1 MPKYIKKR
9 KRGERIEH
17 QFFHGIEHKFCS
29 CCNEWLPLGQFGKK
43 GNGKQSS
50 CKPCRNKKE
59 KQRRKVMKEQLEKAR
74 EAARGT
80 GFLVCLNK
88 WCTVKGLQP
97 VDQFIS
103 PFVRNDEP
111 TDTCKTCRDKQ
122 NEAQKRRCT
131 ACLEVWIEYRKTHP
145 CVICSQDPKYEHNY
159 LLIEA
164 DHLGG
169 KVTHCSNVSYW
180 SHSQRGP
187 AKLRAELMKC
197 QALCRFHHRLQ
208 TLQRLHDNGR
218 IQKQK
223 SKLRKRVIMNKEK
236 HKRGCCLRCERV
248 LKKGEER
255 AFDFDHRDDST
266 KFMYKGKTMGPAAF
280 VGLPD
285 AVFDTQ
291 WPLEKELVDLLCA
304 NCHTLKDN
312 RDGYRK

>member
-1 MPKYIKKR
+1 MGKRKLHEFINEVENKHCGICNKWKPLDKFAKHKRKWDKLQSNCKTCANKKQKQRDEKALKKR
-9 KRGERIEH
+9 EA
-17 QFFHGIEHKFCS
+17 
-29 CCNEWLPLGQFGKK
+29 
-43 GNGKQSS
+43 
-50 CKPCRNKKE
+50 
-59 KQRRKVMKEQLEKAR
+59 AR

-88 WCTVKGLQP
+88 WCTVKQLLQP

-122 NEAQKRRCT
+122 NEAQKRRCA

-145 CVICSQDPKYEHNY
+145 CVICNQDPEHVHNP

-187 AKLRAELMKC
+187 RALRAELMTV
-197 QALCRFHHRLQ
+197 QSLCRFHHRLQ

-223 SKLRKRVIMNKEK
+223 SKLRRRVIMNKEK

-248 LKKGEER
+248 LKKGEEC

-266 KFMYKGKTMGPAAF
+266 KFMYQGKTKNPTAF
-280 VGLPD
+280 VDLPD

-291 WPLEKELVDLLCA
+291 WPLEKELVDLLCT